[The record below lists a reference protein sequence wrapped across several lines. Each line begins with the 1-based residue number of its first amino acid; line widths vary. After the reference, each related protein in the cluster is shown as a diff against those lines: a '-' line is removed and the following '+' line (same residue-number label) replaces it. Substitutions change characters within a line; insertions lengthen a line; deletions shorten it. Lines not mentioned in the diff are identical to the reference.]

1 MSHWF
6 AKRLGDALLA
16 GESLSRIEERFR
28 AEYERVGRPPDMAV
42 FVRHESE
49 GRLHCEVRAYFSP
62 AAARV
67 ARAVDAAPCNPPV
80 PEGLDLLEGA
90 PESWRALFPDRE
102 A

>member
-6 AKRLGDALLA
+6 SKGLGDPLLA

-28 AEYERVGRPPDMAV
+28 AEYESAGGPPDMAV

-67 ARAVDAAPCNPPV
+67 ASAVAAAPCSRPY
-80 PEGLDLLEGA
+80 PEGLGLLAGA
-90 PESWRALFPDRE
+90 PASWRALFPDRQ